1 LRLFERL
8 GIGDAMKAKTRAQPG
23 PAQVVQA
30 VANGDAELGVFLAN
44 VLTPPGLD
52 LLGAVPAELQQAAAG
67 YHLHHG
73 HCREGQSCRRGAS
86 VHHPPG
92 ESRRRRADQSQRYE
106 CRLKVPPL
114 QN

>member
-44 VLTPPGLD
+44 VLTAPGLD
-52 LLGAVPAELQQAAAG
+52 LLGAVPAELQQDIIFTA
-67 YHLHHG
+67 G

-86 VHHPPG
+86 VHHPPE

>member
-52 LLGAVPAELQQAAAG
+52 LLGAVPAELQQDIIFTAGIAAKANHADAAQAFITHLRSPAAAALIKAKG
-67 YHLHHG
+67 MSAG
-73 HCREGQSCRRGAS
+73 
-86 VHHPPG
+86 
-92 ESRRRRADQSQRYE
+92 
-106 CRLKVPPL
+106 
-114 QN
+114 